1 MKKHLEVSG
10 AVFLKD
16 GQVFAAR
23 RGESKYP
30 YVAHKYEFIGGK
42 LEKGESAETA
52 LVRELNEETGMSV
65 RVIAPFMTVEHEYPD
80 FCITLH
86 TFLCEML
93 SPYSLNEHEEA
104 RWVGAEGLDPD
115 DWAPADAPVVN
126 ALREKILQE
135 KQ

>member
-10 AVFLKD
+10 AVFVKD
-16 GQVFAAR
+16 GRVFAAR
-23 RGESKYP
+23 RGESVYP
-30 YVAHKYEFIGGK
+30 YVAHKFEFIGGK
-42 LEKGESAETA
+42 LEKGESAEAA
-52 LVRELNEETGMSV
+52 LVRELKEETGMSV

-93 SPYSLNEHEEA
+93 SAYTLNEHEEA
-104 RWVGAEGLDPD
+104 RWVAAEELDPE

-126 ALREKILQE
+126 ALRAKISKEKG
-135 KQ
+135 